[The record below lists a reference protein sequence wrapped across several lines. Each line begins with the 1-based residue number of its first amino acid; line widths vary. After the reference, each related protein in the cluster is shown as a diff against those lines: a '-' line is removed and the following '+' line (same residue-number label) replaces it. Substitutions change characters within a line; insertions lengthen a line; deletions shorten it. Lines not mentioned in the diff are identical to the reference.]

1 MTRPYFRE
9 LPDFEYVNRNVDNQ
23 DISNYVAVKNLF
35 KRVKIRQDIFSNLN
49 YFEKYQIIGDER
61 PDNVAFKVYD
71 DETLDWVVLL
81 SNNITNI
88 QSEWPLPQNLLD
100 KILLEKYGSYEN
112 LYSKAHHYETV
123 EVRNST
129 GCTVLP
135 GGLRIQNTWRT
146 NGNFIQVIN
155 SKISQIFAGSG
166 GVGGKTVTVTMN
178 NGIKGLTAGASVYIN
193 NVSESMYNGRFL
205 VTSVVAPF
213 DNIAISFT
221 YELPSVP
228 SNLEPVLSTS
238 KVEEVIFAL
247 DNNAEGGN
255 SYYYEF
261 YDSNTGFYT
270 LIPSTDLLREVTNY
284 EYELSVEDKKRSIFL
299 LKPDYLNLVFDDL
312 NAIMRYKE
320 GAVQNINSTL
330 KRGENIRL
338 YQ

>member
-1 MTRPYFRE
+1 MTRPYFRG

-35 KRVKIRQDIFSNLN
+35 KRVKIRPDIFSNLN

-61 PDNVAFKVYD
+61 PDNVAFKVYGD
-71 DETLDWVVLL
+71 STLDWVVLT
-81 SNNITNI
+81 SNNITHI
-88 QSEWPLPQNLLD
+88 QNEWPLPQNLLD

-112 LYSKAHHYETV
+112 LYSTIHHYETV

-129 GCTVLP
+129 GCIVLP

-155 SKISQIFAGSG
+155 SKISQIFAGNSA
-166 GVGGKTVTVTMN
+166 VGSKTVTVTMN
-178 NGIKGLTAGASVYIN
+178 NGIKGLTIGSNAYIN
-193 NVSESMYNGRFL
+193 NVSESIFNGRFT
-205 VTSVVAPF
+205 VTSVVTPF
-213 DNIAISFT
+213 DDITISFT
-221 YELPSVP
+221 YELPSIP
-228 SNLEPVLSTS
+228 SKLDPVLSTS
-238 KVEEVIFAL
+238 RAEEVLFSL
-247 DNNAEGGN
+247 ENNMEGGN

-270 LIPSTDLLREVTNY
+270 LIPSTDLLRPITNY
-284 EYELSVEDKKRSIFL
+284 EYELGIEDKKRSIFI
-299 LKPDYLNLVFDDL
+299 LKPNYLNLVFDDL
-312 NAIMRYKE
+312 TSIMRYKE

>member
-1 MTRPYFRE
+1 MTRHYFRE

-35 KRVKIRQDIFSNLN
+35 KRVKIRPDIFSNLN

-61 PDNVAFKVYD
+61 PDNVAFKVYGD
-71 DETLDWVVLL
+71 STLDWVVFT
-81 SNNITNI
+81 SNNITHI
-88 QSEWPLPQNLLD
+88 QNEWPLPQNLLD

-112 LYSKAHHYETV
+112 LYSTIHHYETV

-129 GCTVLP
+129 GCIVLP

-155 SKISQIFAGSG
+155 SKISQIFAGNST
-166 GVGGKTVTVTMN
+166 VGSKTVTVTMN
-178 NGIKGLTAGASVYIN
+178 NGIKGLTIGSNVYIN
-193 NVSESMYNGRFL
+193 NISESIFNGRFT
-205 VTSVVAPF
+205 VTSVVTPF
-213 DNIAISFT
+213 DDIAISFT
-221 YELPSVP
+221 YELPSIPSKLDPVP
-228 SNLEPVLSTS
+228 STS
-238 KVEEVIFAL
+238 RAEEVVFSL
-247 DNNAEGGN
+247 ENNMEGGN

-270 LIPSTDLLREVTNY
+270 LIPSTDLLRPITNY
-284 EYELSVEDKKRSIFL
+284 EYELGIEDKKRSIFV
-299 LKPDYLNLVFDDL
+299 LKPNYLNLVFDDL
-312 NAIMRYKE
+312 TSIMRYKE